1 MGVDRRNPVVP
12 RVPGPKPGMGIAG
25 VGGAGVVFEVGLP
38 VRRRRHLDPVAGD
51 GGAAVVRGRAPRD
64 HDLRG
69 PVGDRGRLRR
79 VGDGA
84 LRRRLVAGGRI
95 RRPHRVDR
103 RNPVVP
109 GVAGRQPGMRIRGV
123 RAGGVGDEVVPA
135 PRAAVVRDLDLV
147 AAHRPP
153 AVVRRRGPGE
163 VDLRVARGR
172 GREPGGLGRRGR
184 LHQAHRR
191 PCRRAASWERWRRY
205 VWFRTGPE
213 DSRGC
218 RTRSCGSARVEVEE
232 PHRRRTGASWIKE
245 KPLTRGP
252 VNRLRL
258 DRDHDGPVR
267 GRRCWESGA
276 LGTGTNFQ
284 PWTVL

>member
-25 VGGAGVVFEVGLP
+25 VGAAGVVDEVVQPG
-38 VRRRRHLDPVAGD
+38 RCRRRHLDPVAGD

-84 LRRRLVAGGRI
+84 LRRRLVAVGRI

-109 GVAGRQPGMRIRGV
+109 GVAGGQPGMRIRGV
-123 RAGGVGDEVVPA
+123 RAGGVGDEVGPA

-172 GREPGGLGRRGR
+172 RREPGGLGRRGG
-184 LHQAHRR
+184 LHQAHVDRVAVL
-191 PCRRAASWERWRRY
+191 PVGVGERTIARGSSDTPGLSY
-205 VWFRTGPE
+205 SAVVPPE
-213 DSRGC
+213 
-218 RTRSCGSARVEVEE
+218 VEVEE
-232 PHRRRTGASWIKE
+232 PIAETG
-245 KPLTRGP
+245 
-252 VNRLRL
+252 V
-258 DRDHDGPVR
+258 
-267 GRRCWESGA
+267 
-276 LGTGTNFQ
+276 
-284 PWTVL
+284 